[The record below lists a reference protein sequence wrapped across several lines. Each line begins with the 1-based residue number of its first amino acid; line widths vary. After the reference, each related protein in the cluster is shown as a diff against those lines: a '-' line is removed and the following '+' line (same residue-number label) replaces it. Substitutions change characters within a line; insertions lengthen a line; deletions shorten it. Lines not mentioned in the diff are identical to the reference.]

1 MNYID
6 LLFYII
12 LFSQIMF
19 LSYYYPNRMLIRIHT
34 ILKNYP
40 PKEFPKLYPES
51 IDKYKKLAKRYQI
64 MNHLIMVLGFSL
76 IVWFYVTPRTGEWDQ
91 VIVFWYFMI
100 QFIPNLGIELW
111 SKNTHK
117 NMRILNQDAQKE
129 AALQPR
135 RLTDFVSKEF
145 LGTVFAI
152 YVIFLGFNVYINQS
166 NYPWFGGYL
175 NVLIIS
181 GLYLFFGLI
190 IYKALYGK
198 VKNPHQSYEDR
209 KIDIQT
215 IIRQILS
222 IAIAVTLYA
231 MLQISMKVYGLESF
245 KAISISLYFHVI
257 GFLSMQWPH
266 LDFINFDVYKDK
278 PGVTK

>member
-6 LLFYII
+6 LFFYIV

-51 IDKYKKLAKRYQI
+51 IDKYKKSAKRYQV

-76 IVWFYVTPRTGEWDQ
+76 ILWFYVTPRTGKWDQ
-91 VIVFWYFMI
+91 AIVFWYFMI
-100 QFIPNLGIELW
+100 QFLPNLGIELW
-111 SKNTHK
+111 SMKYHK
-117 NMRILNQDAQKE
+117 AMRLLNQDAQKE
-129 AALQPR
+129 AVLQPR
-135 RLTDFVSKEF
+135 RLTDFISREF
-145 LGTVFAI
+145 LAIVFVI
-152 YVIFLGFNVYINQS
+152 YVIFVVYVAYLDQFD
-166 NYPWFGGYL
+166 YPWFGGYL

-181 GLYLFFGLI
+181 GTYLFFGFI
-190 IYKALYGK
+190 IYRAMYGK

-215 IIRQILS
+215 LIRQLFS
-222 IAIAVTLYA
+222 IAIAVTIYA
-231 MLQISMKVYGLESF
+231 MVQISLRAFGIEAY
-245 KAISISLYFHVI
+245 KAITISLYFHVI
-257 GFLSMQWPH
+257 GFLSMQWPR
-266 LDFINFDVYKDK
+266 LDFINFDVYKYK
-278 PGVTK
+278 LVLT